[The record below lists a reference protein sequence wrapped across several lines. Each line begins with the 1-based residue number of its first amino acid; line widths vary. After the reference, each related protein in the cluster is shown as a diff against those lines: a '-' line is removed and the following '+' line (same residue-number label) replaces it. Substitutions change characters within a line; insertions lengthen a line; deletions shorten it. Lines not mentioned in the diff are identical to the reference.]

1 MEYVYIT
8 LYVQL
13 RCVVYVLNTMYL
25 CSSLQPVSEK
35 TSLDDFLLSPPSSDT
50 LASAMGE
57 VPSIILLPP
66 LPAQLTNGPCS
77 STPDMQCEST
87 GINPG
92 VKHHVNGMEISQTL
106 SQLGSRDNITGQD
119 SSESGQASI
128 ESEHDVGK
136 SGQNISGLDSFKSGQ
151 NNIFGL
157 DSFKSGQSS
166 IESGHNVT
174 DELEFL
180 QELVDQLEREK
191 HKLMQGNIEICQEL
205 SKVDASKTATV
216 STLKK
221 IAQENSF
228 LRKELAVV
236 REKEENG
243 SQKKDHE
250 MQCLMKKVTTLK
262 QALQQS
268 SSTTSLNASLQQ
280 EVARLTEENLVR

>member
-1 MEYVYIT
+1 
-8 LYVQL
+8 
-13 RCVVYVLNTMYL
+13 
-25 CSSLQPVSEK
+25 
-35 TSLDDFLLSPPSSDT
+35 
-50 LASAMGE
+50 MGD

-77 STPDMQCEST
+77 STPDMQSESM

-92 VKHHVNGMEISQTL
+92 VKRHVNGMEISQSSL
-106 SQLGSRDNITGQD
+106 QLGPRDNLSGQA

-128 ESEHDVGK
+128 ESEHNVGK
-136 SGQNISGLDSFKSGQ
+136 SGQNNISGLDSFKSGQ
-151 NNIFGL
+151 NNISGL

-166 IESGHNVT
+166 IESGHDVT

-236 REKEENG
+236 REKEEDL
-243 SQKKDHE
+243 SKKKDQE

-280 EVARLTEENLVR
+280 EVARLTEENLVCWHVTCMPR